1 MRGFK
6 SGSFSRERIPKA
18 LRRFSPHSSLNR
30 LDEVDLPDLKE
41 QGKKLILIDVDNT
54 LLPWKASQVPEITL
68 DWIKQAKELG
78 FQLCILSNTRNV
90 ARLEHLSQ
98 QMEIPFIRDKFKP
111 SRVMYDRALQEH
123 DVTADEAV
131 MIGDQLLTDVLG
143 ANRAG
148 IDAIWVMPM
157 TRRDF
162 VGTTVISR
170 NLERII
176 GRFLYKYFQTD
187 PRVGDEPVVRPG
199 LFGHE
204 VVQQFMKFA
213 VVGATSFTIDAGIHR
228 ILLYHVAF
236 DGHSLQQA
244 VGTFFL
250 DLAGNPE
257 RDAESI
263 YLAASTPLKAVS
275 ASLAILNSFIWNRRW
290 TFGIRGSADRGKQL
304 YRFVLLSSAGLLLNT
319 GIFHLVTRALPSTYD
334 YRWAT
339 ATVIAAGVVAIWNFS
354 GQKLWALK
362 KAQK

>member
-1 MRGFK
+1 MRGFR
-6 SGSFSRERIPKA
+6 SGLFSREKVPKA

-30 LDEVDLPDLKE
+30 LDEVDLDDLKA
-41 QGKKLILIDVDNT
+41 QGKRLILIDVDNT
-54 LLPWKASQVPEITL
+54 LLPWRASQVPEMTL
-68 DWIKQAKELG
+68 DWIKRAKGLG

-90 ARLEHLSQ
+90 TRLESLSQ
-98 QMEIPFIRDKFKP
+98 QMEIPYIRDKFKP
-111 SRVMYDRALQEH
+111 SRAMYERALKEH
-123 DVTADEAV
+123 DAKPDEAV

-143 ANRAG
+143 ANRVG
-148 IDAIWVMPM
+148 IDSIWVMPM

-170 NLERII
+170 NLERIL
-176 GRFLYKYFQTD
+176 GWFLYRYFQTD
-187 PRVGDEPVVRPG
+187 PKVGDEPEAKPG
-199 LFGHE
+199 LFHHE

-213 VVGATSFTIDAGIHR
+213 VVGATSFTIDAGLHR

-236 DGHSLQQA
+236 DGASLQQA

-250 DLAGNPE
+250 ELAGNPD

-275 ASLAILNSFIWNRRW
+275 ASMAILNSFIWNRRW
-290 TFGIRGSADRGKQL
+290 TFGIRGNAERGKQL

-319 GIFHLVTRALPSTYD
+319 GIFHLVTRALPSHFD
-334 YRWAT
+334 YRWLT
-339 ATVIAAGVVAIWNFS
+339 ATVIAAGVVAFWNFS

-362 KAQK
+362 KAPK